1 MLKGKAEIILED
13 SKSGK
18 VLHHAVE
25 ENIVTNAVQNVISG
39 ALDRLIATHNNTS
52 QAKDI
57 DRLYTLPD
65 TIGKELFGGVMLFS
79 KALPEDKTHVLP
91 TGDEIASLV
100 GYASYIEGTI
110 EGSTTKGTYNAE
122 ESTFTDGEMKLV
134 FDFDNAVANGDIAS
148 ICLTS
153 ALGGKYGL
161 KNNTAPG
168 TVLPTQLLSL
178 RIGDPFEHDTVHT
191 FNSTYPAT
199 PIINVAENLDKLYV
213 DGDTLYYTASGKL
226 YKLDCSIATHKG
238 VGIFSNYDEGKE
250 GTLTPSELVLPW
262 GSTSQTYIA
271 DAKLSCLWCI
281 DSSKTTK
288 DSLVL
293 TKLHGDGLT
302 EEKTISMTNI
312 ISSLSEYGITDNRNV
327 VNYLSDGCIVLN
339 DKIYFCVGDVNNS
352 DQSTRPTKLRI
363 YAVDFSG
370 EVSYNDVSTEAI
382 KMMFGESTKGSNSGL
397 TDVGTRFIYFLDS
410 LYVMF
415 SSPATGTKAIG
426 LMVDTNTLGVKP
438 DITLTAPDNKPMSG
452 YGTYWSVIGGMDAP
466 WISCINCSRG
476 SKDVA
481 FSIELF
487 MCYLA
492 TINNLSEVVHK
503 TEDSKLKVIYTLT
516 RG

>member
-18 VLHHAVE
+18 ILHHSVE
-25 ENIVTNAVQNVISG
+25 ENIVTNAVQNVIGG
-39 ALDRLIATHNNTS
+39 ALDRLVGTHSNDNTIT
-52 QAKDI
+52 DLN
-57 DRLYTLPD
+57 RLYTLPD
-65 TIGKELFGGVMLFS
+65 ILAKELFGGIMLFG
-79 KALPEDKTHVLP
+79 KTIPEEATHVLP
-91 TGDEIASLV
+91 TGEEISSLV
-100 GYASYIEGTI
+100 GYASYIEGSI
-110 EGSTTKGTYNAE
+110 EGNTCKGTYNVE
-122 ESTFTDGEMKLV
+122 ESAVSGNEVKLV
-134 FDFDNAVANGDIAS
+134 FDFDNSVANGDIAC
-148 ICLTS
+148 ICLSS

-161 KNNTAPG
+161 KNNVAPG
-168 TVLPTQLLSL
+168 TILPTQLLSL

-238 VGIFSNYDEGKE
+238 VNIFSNYDEGKE

-271 DAKLSCLWCI
+271 DAKLSCLWRV

-312 ISSLSEYGITDNRNV
+312 INSLSEYGITDSRNV
-327 VNYLSDGCIVLN
+327 VNYLSKGCIVLN

-363 YAVDFSG
+363 YTIDFSG

-397 TDVGTRFIYFLDS
+397 ADVGTRFIYFLDS

-466 WISCINCSRG
+466 WISCINCSKG
-476 SKDVA
+476 SRDVA

-516 RG
+516 KE